1 MAVFI
6 TLLLKN
12 IIFYLIQ
19 VGYTQGSIY
28 GIQKQTH
35 RCQHTI
41 KI

>member
-6 TLLLKN
+6 MLFLKI

-19 VGYTQGSIY
+19 VGSTQGSKY
-28 GIQKQTH
+28 VIQKQIH
-35 RCQHTI
+35 KCQHTI